1 MALIHDPPP
10 GGVTNDT
17 ILLDLPPPRTHQIFS
32 LSIHSAIDTHSSEMA
47 NTEASPG
54 NTTDFGD
61 FVKDEEEELDLEELV
76 EPWHRYET
84 EDNQNVLYPIRLG
97 EVLNERY
104 LVEHKLGFGGG
115 STVWM
120 AFDLQD
126 KRDVAL
132 KVMAL
137 GKWGDNETRIQ
148 DEIIKTVQDTSRLVI
163 YTATFFL
170 PRDDKSYHRVLV
182 FPMKGPSICTLTLK
196 KTPMAS
202 RMSAARQLLE
212 TVASLHKAG
221 IIHRDLNARN
231 CMWGMAPID
240 GLSRSAKYEL
250 LGRPLKQT
258 IPFVDLWKKGEL
270 VSPVKVPTDLRTEEF
285 YLCDFG
291 LAKKIGDL
299 TTQHGYP
306 PMHYCSPDRLH
317 KQEPSFACDMWSYM
331 AIFSMLYLTFPPFP
345 TFLEGGV
352 VSGMVECLGPLPEQW
367 KGLYSHPGGLDS
379 WYDQAQSPDLDNDLA
394 AKIAYFRPD
403 ADLVERQHV
412 QSIMSKVFIYHPE
425 KRPTAMELLR
435 DPSFRAIMD
444 RYGC

>member
-1 MALIHDPPP
+1 MNMLINAPRRPEVSHESHADESSGEIQKEGVKLIIALIQEPPP
-10 GGVTNDT
+10 GGVTNST
-17 ILLDLPPPRTHQIFS
+17 ILLDLPPPWIHQIFP

-54 NTTDFGD
+54 NMTDFGD

-132 KVMAL
+132 KVMAR

-170 PRDDKSYHRVLV
+170 PRDDKSDHRVLV

-196 KTPMAS
+196 RTPMAS
-202 RMSAARQLLE
+202 RMSAAR
-212 TVASLHKAG
+212 
-221 IIHRDLNARN
+221 
-231 CMWGMAPID
+231 
-240 GLSRSAKYEL
+240 
-250 LGRPLKQT
+250 
-258 IPFVDLWKKGEL
+258 
-270 VSPVKVPTDLRTEEF
+270 
-285 YLCDFG
+285 
-291 LAKKIGDL
+291 
-299 TTQHGYP
+299 
-306 PMHYCSPDRLH
+306 
-317 KQEPSFACDMWSYM
+317 
-331 AIFSMLYLTFPPFP
+331 
-345 TFLEGGV
+345 
-352 VSGMVECLGPLPEQW
+352 
-367 KGLYSHPGGLDS
+367 
-379 WYDQAQSPDLDNDLA
+379 
-394 AKIAYFRPD
+394 
-403 ADLVERQHV
+403 
-412 QSIMSKVFIYHPE
+412 
-425 KRPTAMELLR
+425 
-435 DPSFRAIMD
+435 
-444 RYGC
+444 